1 MNSIDNLINQLTR
14 FQGIGA
20 KTAQRLAYH
29 LIRMPIEDAKSIAEA
44 IIEVKDNIKFCST
57 CFNITEIDPCI
68 ICTAVERDMNSIC
81 VVEQPLDVVAF
92 EKIGVYKGLYHV
104 LHGAISPINGVGP
117 QDIKLNELVKRVE
130 TGNFNEIILA
140 TNVNLDGEATAMYVH
155 QILSKMDVEITRPAR
170 GLPFGGDLEYA
181 DPTTLSR
188 AFQGRQNL

>member
-1 MNSIDNLINQLTR
+1 MNSIDNLINELTR

-29 LIRMPIEDAKSIAEA
+29 LIRMPKEDAMSIADA
-44 IIEVKDNIKFCST
+44 IIEVKDNIKFCSV
-57 CFNITEIDPCI
+57 CFNITEIDPCV
-68 ICTAVERDMNSIC
+68 ICNAPDRDKQSLC
-81 VVEQPLDVVAF
+81 VVEHPLDIVAF
-92 EKIGVYKGLYHV
+92 EKTSVYKGMYHV

-130 TGNFNEIILA
+130 IGSFSEIILA

-155 QILSKMDVEITRPAR
+155 QMLSKLGAKITRPAR

-181 DPTTLSR
+181 DQTTLSR
-188 AFQGRQNL
+188 AFEGRQNL

>member
-14 FQGIGA
+14 FQGIGT

-68 ICTAVERDMNSIC
+68 ICTDAGRDRNSIC

-92 EKIGVYKGLYHV
+92 EKTGVYKGLYHV

-130 TGNFNEIILA
+130 TSMFNEIILA

-155 QILSKMDVEITRPAR
+155 QMISKMDVEITRPAR

-188 AFQGRQNL
+188 AFEGRQNL

>member
-92 EKIGVYKGLYHV
+92 EKTGVYKGLYHV

-130 TGNFNEIILA
+130 TGMFKEIILA

-155 QILSKMDVEITRPAR
+155 QMLSKMDIEITRPAR

-181 DPTTLSR
+181 DQTTLSR
-188 AFQGRQNL
+188 AFEGRQTL

>member
-14 FQGIGA
+14 FQGIGT

-68 ICTAVERDMNSIC
+68 ICTDVGRDRNSIC

-92 EKIGVYKGLYHV
+92 EKTGVYKGLYHV

-130 TGNFNEIILA
+130 TSMFNEIILA

-155 QILSKMDVEITRPAR
+155 QMISKMNVEITRPAR

-188 AFQGRQNL
+188 AFEGRQNL

>member
-14 FQGIGA
+14 FQGIGS

-68 ICTAVERDMNSIC
+68 ICTAIGRDMDSIC

-92 EKIGVYKGLYHV
+92 EKTGVYKGLYHV

-130 TGNFNEIILA
+130 TGMFKEIILA

-155 QILSKMDVEITRPAR
+155 QMLSKMDIEITRPAR

-181 DPTTLSR
+181 DQTTLSR
-188 AFQGRQNL
+188 AFEGRQTL

>member
-1 MNSIDNLINQLTR
+1 MNSIDNLINELTR

-20 KTAQRLAYH
+20 KTAQRLAYQ

-130 TGNFNEIILA
+130 TSMFNEIILA

-155 QILSKMDVEITRPAR
+155 QMISKMDVEITRPAR

-188 AFQGRQNL
+188 AFEGRQNL

>member
-92 EKIGVYKGLYHV
+92 EKTGVYKGLYHV

-117 QDIKLNELVKRVE
+117 QDIKLNELVKRVG

-181 DPTTLSR
+181 DQTTLSR